1 MNHKFLTGFNLI
13 KAWLHGAYF
22 FVIFLILKT
31 PNFNAYTTYQNSLF
45 TCQNAKCKPITRL
58 GLCSFFPRFTTRK
71 PNYTLE
77 MRKIKLVEVRSEIA
91 AGTRGASLGVDA
103 LKIASLDKKSNFFSQ
118 FEPIS
123 VPNANNFLWKGNKHP
138 FANYIDGVYQV
149 VKNVYST
156 IESLRLEKKFPI
168 VLAGDHSTAAGTIM
182 GIKGAHPDK
191 RLGVIWIDAHADL
204 HTPYTTP
211 SGNMHGMPLA
221 MATHLDN
228 LECQLNQPSPE
239 TRAYWDRIKKIGG
252 DSPKIDPKDI
262 VFISVRDTEEPENFL
277 MQHYGIPN
285 FTTEIV
291 RELGV
296 LEVAKRALEL
306 LKDCD
311 QLYISFDVDSM
322 DPSISLG
329 TGTPVPN
336 GLTVEEAIQLN
347 AELIKDKRVCCW
359 EIVEVNPTLDS
370 ENTMAEIAFEV
381 LEITTKSL
389 VNHF

>member
-1 MNHKFLTGFNLI
+1 
-13 KAWLHGAYF
+13 
-22 FVIFLILKT
+22 
-31 PNFNAYTTYQNSLF
+31 
-45 TCQNAKCKPITRL
+45 
-58 GLCSFFPRFTTRK
+58 
-71 PNYTLE
+71 

-103 LKIASLDKKSNFFSQ
+103 VKIASLDKKSNFFTQ
-118 FEPIS
+118 FDPIN
-123 VPNANNFLWKGNKHP
+123 VPDANNFLWRGNKYPH
-138 FANYIDGVYQV
+138 AKYIDGVYQV
-149 VKNVYST
+149 LKNVYST

-182 GIKGAHPDK
+182 GIKAAHPEK

-221 MATHLDN
+221 MVAQLDN
-228 LECQLNQPSPE
+228 LDCKINQPSTE
-239 TRAYWDRIKKIGG
+239 TLSYWEKIKKIGG
-252 DSPKIDPKDI
+252 DTPKIDPKNI
-262 VFISVRDTEEPENFL
+262 VFISVRDTEEPEDFL
-277 MQHYGIPN
+277 IKHYGIKN
-285 FTTEIV
+285 FSTAEV
-291 RELGV
+291 RELGISK
-296 LEVAKRALEL
+296 VAQEALHI

-311 QLYISFDVDSM
+311 QLYISFDVDSL
-322 DPSISLG
+322 DSSISVG

-359 EIVEVNPTLDS
+359 EIVEVNPTLDT
-370 ENTMAEIAFEV
+370 ENTMAEIAFDV

-389 VNHF
+389 VDNF